1 VAWRRAI
8 PAAAAALILGGC
20 GGGHHSAPA
29 KPSGSPAGRGAA
41 TAAPLPPEQQRAVAD
56 AQKAIAAYCAKA
68 AKSLDSPQQALPS
81 DATEAAV
88 QRGVSTLIAVGRAHP
103 AAMQDVLFA
112 AESKLGSGC
121 YPSLGNR
128 IDAVRKTLR

>member
-1 VAWRRAI
+1 VGWRRAI

-20 GGGHHSAPA
+20 GGGHHAAPT
-29 KPSGSPAGRGAA
+29 KPSGSASGGAT
-41 TAAPLPPEQQRAVAD
+41 TAAPLPPEQRRAVAD

-112 AESKLGSGC
+112 AESKLESGC